1 MAHKLTDQRGTD
13 AQGCKLGAL
22 GLPSARRLASTVFA
36 CLFVDE
42 SRTFHR
48 KIQLISLK
56 ALEDQAVLSSHSH
69 LATIG
74 WDRDSHCLYPRHDLC
89 SHLVDLCFLP
99 SPQGYLSGTLGP
111 HSPKSFQT
119 PLNALLASHLLV
131 LEFFLLLVFKNQV
144 LIMAL
149 PHIRTFTSCLKV
161 SFKLPQAWNSRHSG
175 VWCHSKPESWA
186 GSL

>member
-1 MAHKLTDQRGTD
+1 MRRAANWGPLD
-13 AQGCKLGAL
+13 
-22 GLPSARRLASTVFA
+22 GLQPADWPAPCLLV

-56 ALEDQAVLSSHSH
+56 ALEDQAVFSSHSH

-89 SHLVDLCFLP
+89 PHLVDLCFLP

-119 PLNALLASHLLV
+119 PLNALLASHLIISFKV
-131 LEFFLLLVFKNQV
+131 ILLLVFKNQV

-149 PHIRTFTSCLKV
+149 PHTRTFTSCLKV